1 MSYSDCFFLEADLWK
16 VEFTEKVWEVRL
28 ATMDRVPTGLSVW
41 ERQVLIADAAPGQ
54 GAPKESRIR
63 LNVMVND
70 PEDPAAV
77 HRVRKALF
85 LDEDAELPF

>member
-16 VEFTEKVWEVRL
+16 VDITDKVWEVRL
-28 ATMDRVPTGLSVW
+28 ATMDRAPTGLSVW
-41 ERQVLIADAAPGQ
+41 ERQVLIADAVPGQ
-54 GAPKESRIR
+54 GAPKGKRIR
-63 LNVMVND
+63 LNVMVKD

-77 HRVRKALF
+77 QRVRKALF